1 MIYWKLRKKGFNI
14 AYVGYINFKKGPML
28 LLHAFK
34 KIFDTDNRYKLH
46 IAGTFDEDRYRL
58 YFNQMIKELRLEKNI
73 IFYGWQKDI
82 NKWLEDKNYL
92 VCTSVL
98 ESQGLGIME
107 AMSKGIRPLIHNFVG
122 AKEVY
127 PEKYVWS
134 SLDDIINI
142 YK

>member
-1 MIYWKLRKKGFNI
+1 
-14 AYVGYINFKKGPML
+14 ML

-46 IAGTFDEDRYRL
+46 IAGTFNEERYRL
-58 YFNQMIKELRLEKNI
+58 YFNQMIKELGLEKNI